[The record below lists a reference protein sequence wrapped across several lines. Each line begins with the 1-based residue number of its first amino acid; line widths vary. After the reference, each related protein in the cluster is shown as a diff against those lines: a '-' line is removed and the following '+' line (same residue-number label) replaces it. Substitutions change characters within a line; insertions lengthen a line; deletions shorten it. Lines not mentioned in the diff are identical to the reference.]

1 MAGEGGSIKWGGLE
15 DIFGKWGAV
24 LSKIGIS
31 ALTVLI
37 LVFLLTCCIVPIL
50 KRWCMRAMDEKL
62 NLAADIQGA
71 KMPSMMPPEQMV
83 RRILLTQRGEGIPDL
98 FPTPDYMKDKDISDD
113 EDEP

>member
-1 MAGEGGSIKWGGLE
+1 MA
-15 DIFGKWGAV
+15 
-24 LSKIGIS
+24 KIGIS
-31 ALTVLI
+31 TLIVLI

-71 KMPSMMPPEQMV
+71 KMRSMMPPEQLV

-98 FPTPDYMKDKDISDD
+98 FPTLDYMKDKNCSDE